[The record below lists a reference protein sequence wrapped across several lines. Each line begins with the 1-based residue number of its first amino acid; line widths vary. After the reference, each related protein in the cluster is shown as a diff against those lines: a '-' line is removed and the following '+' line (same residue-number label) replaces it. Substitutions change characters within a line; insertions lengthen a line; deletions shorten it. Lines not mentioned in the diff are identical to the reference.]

1 MATKQGKTVPSIVF
15 ILEYTLPQSGK
26 TLTFKEYVD
35 YMQRKEA
42 TSMESEQTDSTEIEK
57 LNIEV
62 TEDDYQGYLK
72 RRELYFDG
80 REELLKSDDVDDAFL
95 NTIAELVPEQT
106 FSFKEYV
113 EYMNRT
119 YATKM
124 SEEDEITDE
133 RTPLFNETY
142 NNAPKS
148 EVQKIKGK
156 LDQAY
161 QNGSPMWKGV
171 LSFDNDFLA
180 KEGLYD
186 KEKQTVNQ
194 DLLKEAVRS
203 AMPDILGRE
212 GIQESAFWWGD
223 IHHNTDNI
231 HIHIG
236 ISEIESNR

>member
-15 ILEYTLPQSGK
+15 ILEYTLPQSGQ

-42 TSMESEQTDSTEIEK
+42 TSMETEQTDSTEIEK

-72 RRELYFDG
+72 RRELYFEG

-95 NTIAELVPEQT
+95 DTIAEVVPEQT

-124 SEEDEITDE
+124 SEDEITDE

-180 KEGLYD
+180 KEG
-186 KEKQTVNQ
+186 KKSRQ
-194 DLLKEAVRS
+194 
-203 AMPDILGRE
+203 
-212 GIQESAFWWGD
+212 
-223 IHHNTDNI
+223 
-231 HIHIG
+231 
-236 ISEIESNR
+236 

>member
-106 FSFKEYV
+106 FS
-113 EYMNRT
+113 
-119 YATKM
+119 
-124 SEEDEITDE
+124 
-133 RTPLFNETY
+133 
-142 NNAPKS
+142 
-148 EVQKIKGK
+148 
-156 LDQAY
+156 
-161 QNGSPMWKGV
+161 
-171 LSFDNDFLA
+171 
-180 KEGLYD
+180 
-186 KEKQTVNQ
+186 
-194 DLLKEAVRS
+194 LKE
-203 AMPDILGRE
+203 
-212 GIQESAFWWGD
+212 
-223 IHHNTDNI
+223 
-231 HIHIG
+231 
-236 ISEIESNR
+236 